1 MKRINRGD
9 FPSKYAFDWRDEPL
23 MRVAQG
29 EAFQLETDDA
39 LSGLIVDDTDDP
51 PVHTFTGEHV
61 KKLQVQWPPLYNPVV
76 GHVISRSGDAGQR
89 RYIYKPSTRKEL
101 L

>member
-76 GHVISRSGDAGQR
+76 GHVISLPIRFTPTPTRAR
-89 RYIYKPSTRKEL
+89 RGANRI
-101 L
+101 